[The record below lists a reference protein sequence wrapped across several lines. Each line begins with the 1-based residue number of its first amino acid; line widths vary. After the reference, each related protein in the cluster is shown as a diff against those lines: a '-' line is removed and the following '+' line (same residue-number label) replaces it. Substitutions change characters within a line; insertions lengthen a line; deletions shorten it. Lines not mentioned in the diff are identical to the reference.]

1 MFTLTVFEMLLFETR
16 SLLSHAQR
24 DTGSKMVKFSVK
36 NQKNV
41 RLLLKLLEK

>member
-16 SLLSHAQR
+16 SLLSPAQR